1 MEQTKQ
7 TCHRCGKPYS
17 IEAQICP
24 FCGAPAGDTLQDITI
39 GSISM
44 TARLNELASALV
56 ERPDRVPTTLVGKQ
70 AAIYVEDASMP
81 LIIDL
86 SERVTLGRRS
96 PRDTGI
102 SPTIALN
109 RFDAFNR
116 GISRIHVALYYEN
129 DTVLLVDEY
138 STNGTWVNGRKIEP
152 MQPTP
157 LHNGDEIRLARLRM
171 MLLLRSLAADNN
183 HGPKT

>member
-7 TCHRCGKPYS
+7 TCHRCGKQYS

-24 FCGAPAGDTLQDITI
+24 FCGAPIGDTLQDITI
-39 GSISM
+39 GSVSV
-44 TARLNELASALV
+44 TARLNEPALI
-56 ERPDRVPTTLVGKQ
+56 ERPARVPTTLVGKQ
-70 AAIYVEDASMP
+70 AALYVEDASAP

-116 GISRIHVALYYEN
+116 GISRIHAALYYEN
-129 DTVLLVDEY
+129 DTVMLVDEY

-157 LHNGDEIRLARLRM
+157 LHNGDEIRLARLRI
-171 MLLLRSLAADNN
+171 MLLLHAPTADNN
-183 HGPKT
+183 HKPKT